1 MLRPFLVGIASA
13 TVLWGH
19 IACAHHSYSE
29 YNDQETVEFAGKL
42 VDVAW
47 QNPHVRFMVEAK
59 DDKDRVVVW
68 DVESTSVNSL
78 HRMQVPLDILRVG
91 GSAKFAGWPSR
102 RAGNR
107 IYATNLQAPDGR
119 EVVLWRYSTPRWT
132 TAALGVGSEEA
143 APRFQGGVA
152 SDTDSLFRVWATDVT
167 DVAAIAAWFST
178 PLALTDAAQK
188 ALREFNPVNDTAT
201 PECTPKGMPII
212 MFQPPPMEFVDQGD
226 RILLRT
232 EEYDTVRTI
241 HMTAQGDPEAQ
252 PKSHVGFSI
261 GRWEGKTLVV
271 ETSRVNARYLNARG
285 VPLGPSARFVE
296 RFTPAA
302 DGSRLDYALSITDP
316 DSLTASA
323 QMKRQWVWRPGERV
337 LPFSCGE
344 RVTPAN

>member
-1 MLRPFLVGIASA
+1 MLRPLCVGIASV
-13 TVLWGH
+13 TFLWGQ
-19 IACAHHSYSE
+19 IVFAHHSYAE
-29 YNDQETVEFAGKL
+29 YNDQATVEFEGKL

-59 DDKDRVVVW
+59 GDNDRVVVW

-78 HRMQVPLDILRVG
+78 HRMQVPLDILTVG
-91 GSAKFAGWPSR
+91 GSVKFAGWPSK

-107 IYATNLQAPDGR
+107 IYATNLQASDGR
-119 EVVLWRYSTPRWT
+119 EVVLWRYSTPRWAT
-132 TAALGVGSEEA
+132 TALGVGSAEA

-167 DVAAIAAWFST
+167 DVASMAAWFSS
-178 PLALTDAAQK
+178 PLALTDSAQK
-188 ALREFNPVNDTAT
+188 ALGEFNPVNDTAT

-212 MFQPPPMEFVDQGD
+212 MFQPPPMEFVDRGD
-226 RILLRT
+226 TILLRT

-241 HMTAQGDPEAQ
+241 HMAAQENLEAQ
-252 PKSHVGFSI
+252 PKTPIGVSM

-296 RFTPAA
+296 RFTPTA
-302 DGSRLDYALSITDP
+302 DGSRLDYTVSITDP
-316 DSLTASA
+316 DSLTAPA
-323 QMKRQWVWRPGERV
+323 HLKRYWVWRPGERV
-337 LPFSCGE
+337 LPFNCGE
-344 RVTPAN
+344 RVAPAN